1 MNLLELLTQ
10 QTCGTGAM
18 MRYLIPELQQV
29 GVLNLNS
36 IADAIDA
43 KDFALKLWMY
53 NYETG

>member
-1 MNLLELLTQ
+1 MSLLELLIQETV
-10 QTCGTGAM
+10 GDAR
-18 MRYLIPELQQV
+18 MRYLIPELQYQE
-29 GVLNLNS
+29 VLNLNS